1 MIYLGKYKGEPVAV
15 KQLNLG
21 NTAKKA
27 EALEELQ
34 REVRIMSTL
43 SHPNIVNLKVRILS
57 CCLIRLFIACF
68 VYADVVVCRVTAWS
82 PTAS

>member
-1 MIYLGKYKGEPVAV
+1 MIYLGKYKGEDVAV

-34 REVRIMSTL
+34 REVRIMSAL
-43 SHPNIVNLKVRILS
+43 SHPNIVNLRV
-57 CCLIRLFIACF
+57 CLLPYGAGNL
-68 VYADVVVCRVTAWS
+68 
-82 PTAS
+82 